1 MLSILPLGCYG
12 SDLENKKC
20 ISMQLTPST
29 VIDTGSLMSSLDI
42 PQLLEVQ
49 NIILTHSHFD
59 HIKNLPIFADFKLS
73 LGSNSFT
80 VYTTETIMN
89 QVKEHIFND
98 LIWPD
103 FTKLPNSKKP
113 TIRFQPI
120 EFDKPFTLDG
130 IEIIPIRVAHVVES
144 LGFIFR
150 KDGKAVAYS
159 GDTGVCDD
167 FVNYINDM
175 PEVKTIC
182 WESSFPNRLER
193 LAVVS
198 KHLTPSMLGH
208 ELEKINR
215 LCSVYTFH
223 LKPNLE
229 NEIVMDLKSI
239 QTKMKITPMRQKRP
253 IIAE

>member
-1 MLSILPLGCYG
+1 
-12 SDLENKKC
+12 
-20 ISMQLTPST
+20 
-29 VIDTGSLMSSLDI
+29 
-42 PQLLEVQ
+42 
-49 NIILTHSHFD
+49 
-59 HIKNLPIFADFKLS
+59 
-73 LGSNSFT
+73 
-80 VYTTETIMN
+80 MN

-130 IEIIPIRVAHVVES
+130 IEIIPIRVDHVVES

-167 FVNYINDM
+167 FVNYINDI

-208 ELEKINR
+208 ELERINR